1 MLNLKKYVDVN
12 PLLQRMTLVLL
23 TLILLWGTGIPAY
36 AAETPVAKPY
46 VYYTVGSDLY
56 RVSSSGTDQQLIT
69 SDYEGVYPSR
79 GGNYLYYYEHADSNT
94 LMRVAFNGGATPAPA
109 AFATDVKFY
118 LIDSGFVYYLTA
130 KGAIYRAPVNV
141 AKSSEAK
148 LVADKV
154 DGTNP
159 SFYLKQGR
167 IVYHSLKNNK
177 PWVVT
182 KNADGNGQPV
192 WIAGGVL
199 HEDGP
204 TADTNFLYLA
214 VDTKPEITDIAV
226 DSYILYMLPIK
237 GGAVKAINAKY
248 PLNYNWAASGQ
259 WLAGSGYVYNK
270 NIGLDLEGIF
280 DYTTGTGFI
289 LGTNGK
295 AVQVHKNSI
304 EEAFTLDANRVAF
317 RDAAGKAYISTLKDN
332 KVVGTKTL
340 PLTNTYYIDQ
350 LYSQGK
356 VSATLFFTEGA
367 VYKLAPDLSVKQVI
381 DADWSVYITN
391 REVPGF
397 FYINQDDNDTLYWT
411 TGDGKINKS
420 LETGP
425 VDALVAVAQQ

>member
-1 MLNLKKYVDVN
+1 VLNLKKYLEIN

-36 AAETPVAKPY
+36 AAEAPVAKPY

-94 LMRVAFNGGATPAPA
+94 LMRVAVNGEASLAPA
-109 AFATDVKFY
+109 AFATDVNYY

-130 KGAIYRAPVNV
+130 KGAIYRAPVN
-141 AKSSEAK
+141 AFKSSEAK

-154 DGTNP
+154 DGKNP
-159 SFYLKQGR
+159 SFHLKQGR

-182 KNADGNGQPV
+182 KNADGTGQPV
-192 WIAGGVL
+192 WIASGVL

-214 VDTKPEITDIAV
+214 VDTKPEITNIAV

-237 GGAVKAINAKY
+237 GGVVKAVNAKY

-259 WLAGSGYVYNK
+259 WLTGGGYVYNK

-295 AVQVHKNSI
+295 AVQVHKNPI
-304 EEAFTLDANRVAF
+304 EEAFTLDANRIAF
-317 RDAAGKAYISTLKDN
+317 RDATGKAYISTLKDN
-332 KVVGTKTL
+332 KLVSTKTL

-367 VYKLAPDLSVKQVI
+367 VYKLAPDVSVKQVI

-425 VDALVAVAQQ
+425 VDALLAVAQQ